1 MQRSRELMDPCGAV
15 SFNGMFDSL
24 MTRLREGSTPLY
36 LAPQAG
42 VSESPFRRL
51 CRRFGADVVVSEF
64 VSAEG
69 LRRGSERTHEYLRFD
84 DGERPIGVQIFGA
97 DPSAMA
103 EAAALVEATYAPD
116 FLDINFGCPV
126 KKVVSRNGGS
136 GCLRDLDLVQAIIR
150 SVSAAIRIPTTVK
163 IRSGWSDETRN
174 PVEIALRCQDAGA
187 QVLTLHAR
195 SRTQMYAGHANWDEI
210 AAVVDALDIPVIGNG
225 DVWSG
230 DDARRMREHTACA
243 GIMIAR
249 GSHGAP
255 WIFTQA
261 RAALEDRPVPAA
273 PEVAERF
280 AIVLEHARNAIAFK
294 HAVAAERGVTSGD
307 HDVVASNPDTRR
319 AYPSSEEHAMREF
332 RKHLGWYT
340 KGLPNGKALR
350 EELFAVTSLAEAE
363 RLLEGYVDATLVAA

>member
-1 MQRSRELMDPCGAV
+1 
-15 SFNGMFDSL
+15 MFTKLYDQL
-24 MTRLREGSTPLY
+24 TTGQTPLY

-51 CRRFGADVVVSEF
+51 CRSFGADVVVSEF

-84 DGERPIGVQIFGA
+84 DEERPIGVQIFGG
-97 DPSAMA
+97 DPAAMA
-103 EAAALVEATYAPD
+103 EAAALVEEAYRPD

-126 KKVVSRNGGS
+126 KKVVSKNGGS
-136 GCLRDLDLVQAIIR
+136 GCLKDLSLVEEIIR
-150 SVSAAIRIPTTVK
+150 AVSKSISIPTTVK
-163 IRSGWSDETRN
+163 IRSGYTDEQRN

-187 QVLTLHAR
+187 RVLTLHAR
-195 SRTQMYAGHANWDEI
+195 SRTQMYSGIANWDEI
-210 AAVVDALDIPVIGNG
+210 AAVVDALEIPVVGNG

-230 DDARRMREHTACA
+230 ADAKRMRDHTACA

-255 WIFTQA
+255 WIFREA
-261 RAALEDRPVPAA
+261 RAALNGEPIPAA

-280 AIVLEHARNAIAFK
+280 QIVIEHARNAVAF
-294 HAVAAERGVTSGD
+294 GGD
-307 HDVVASNPDTRR
+307 ETR
-319 AYPSSEEHAMREF
+319 AMIEF

-340 KGLPNGKALR
+340 KGLPEGKKLR
-350 EELFAVTSLAEAE
+350 QELFAVTTLAEAQT
-363 RLLEGYVDATLVAA
+363 LLEQYAERVLVAA